1 MDAQTSGH
9 LSGVLKEFKWQ
20 YGSVFGFSAVANFLL
35 LAPSWYMLQVYDRV
49 LTSYDENTLL
59 GLSLIV
65 AFLYVIYA
73 LLEKYRGFVLIN
85 IAEKL
90 DESVVPKIYGLLLNQ
105 SSLSTV
111 PSKNTLNDLNVIKQ
125 FLTGQSIISFLDV
138 PWVPI
143 YLITIAALH
152 PELGLAAL
160 GSVLLL
166 LILAVINQAA
176 TGDRVHKAEEA
187 RLQEHKLVTNTINN
201 IDSIRAMGMG
211 PAFKRDLGGIRKKY
225 LTNLLDASIR
235 GSGLSSLA
243 KFFRIAIQSFLLGY
257 GAYLAINQELTA
269 GMMIAASILL
279 GRALA
284 PIEGV
289 TNAWRQLAEFKKA
302 YRNLNATLS
311 SSYQSNYSIEFERPK
326 GKIELVNVSLML
338 RSAGKPT
345 LEGFNLAINP
355 GESLAIIGPSGAGKS
370 SLLKILCGVY
380 QPSSGRVLIDGSDI
394 AFRNMESLGKY
405 IGYLSQTIELFP
417 GTIAQNIARF
427 GELESKAVL
436 QAAEN
441 CGAHDTI
448 LSLPEGYETVLGDFG
463 SGLSEGQKRKVGLAR
478 AIYKNPSLVFLD
490 EPGTGLDDKSMA
502 GVFNLLSL
510 LKGENVTLV
519 YTTHQPTLAQLAD
532 RILLLI
538 DGQIKMHGP
547 SAQIIQ
553 VLQDKGRGGGA

>member
-1 MDAQTSGH
+1 MDDKYPRSIFKI
-9 LSGVLKEFKWQ
+9 LKTFKWQ
-20 YGSVFGFSAVANFLL
+20 YLSVFGFSAVANFLL

-65 AFLYVIYA
+65 VFLYVIYA

-90 DESVVPKIYGLLLNQ
+90 DESVTPEIYELLLNK
-105 SSLSTV
+105 SSSPTA
-111 PSKNTLNDLNVIKQ
+111 PSRNTLNDLNVIKQ
-125 FLTGQSIISFLDV
+125 FLTGQPIISFLDV

-152 PELGLAAL
+152 PGLGWVAL

-176 TGDRVHKAEEA
+176 TSDKVQKAEEA
-187 RLQEHKLVTNTINN
+187 RLKEHKLVANTINN
-201 IDSIRAMGMG
+201 IDSIRAMGMTS
-211 PAFKRDLGGIRKKY
+211 AFKRDLAVIRKKY
-225 LTNLLDASIR
+225 LSNLLDASIR
-235 GSGLSSLA
+235 GAGLSSLA
-243 KFFRIAIQSFLLGY
+243 KFFRIAIQSMLLGY
-257 GAYLAINQELTA
+257 GAYLAINQEITA

-289 TNAWRQLAEFKKA
+289 TNAWKQLAEFKKA
-302 YRNLNATLS
+302 YRNLDAALS
-311 SSYQSNYSIEFERPK
+311 NSNPRNYSIEFDRPK

-338 RSAGKPT
+338 RSVGKPT
-345 LEGFNLAINP
+345 LEGLNFTINP
-355 GESLAIIGPSGAGKS
+355 GESLAIIGPSAAGKT

-380 QPSSGRVLIDGSDI
+380 KPSGGQVLIDGSDI

-436 QAAEN
+436 KAAEN

-448 LSLPEGYETVLGDFG
+448 VSLPEGYETKLGDFG

-490 EPGTGLDDKSMA
+490 EPGTGLDDTSMA
-502 GVFNLLSL
+502 GLFNLLAL
-510 LKGENVTLV
+510 LKRENVTLA
-519 YTTHQPTLAQLAD
+519 YTTHQPALAQLAD

-538 DGQIKMHGP
+538 DGQIKMYGP
-547 SAQIIQ
+547 SAQIMQ
-553 VLQDKGRGGGA
+553 ALQGNGKGGGA